1 MVRLRRALPYGA
13 GIWVCLVVVSLVLLP
28 LEDASEAVHESLKS
42 CALVAIVLAFTVRRL
57 SRPDPADRPVP
68 ADRPPGMVDGLVTGL
83 VWAAVAVLLDLGLFL
98 LGAFNIGLGAYFAD
112 VASSYLVIPVTTAIV
127 AGYLTP
133 RVPSRA

>member
-28 LEDASEAVHESLKS
+28 LEDANEAVHESLKS
-42 CALVAIVLAFTVRRL
+42 CALVGIVLAFTVRRL
-57 SRPDPADRPVP
+57 SRPVP